1 MPIKISE
8 LTNVNTS
15 TNDYQPMTKLPLM
28 PQNLDPIPTKKKGLA
43 VDQMCENLQIP
54 FASFVDRDM
63 IRKERLDNV
72 INTTIGKEL
81 DGVKRKFHMQ

>member
-1 MPIKISE
+1 
-8 LTNVNTS
+8 
-15 TNDYQPMTKLPLM
+15 
-28 PQNLDPIPTKKKGLA
+28 
-43 VDQMCENLQIP
+43 MCENLQIP

-81 DGVKRKFHMQ
+81 DGVKRKFQM